1 MSQYREQRL
10 SEAYLHALASL
21 LVTELTDPA
30 LKGVYI
36 TRVKFTRDLSL
47 ADVYFATVDGREQEE
62 AAKQAFLDSKGL
74 IRRELAHKVNM
85 KYTPDLRFFY
95 DDTEEL
101 QQKIDNLIRKIDHE
115 PENKDEED

>member
-10 SEAYLHALASL
+10 SEAYLHELASM
-21 LVTELTDPA
+21 LVTELVDPA
-30 LKGVYI
+30 LKGVYV
-36 TRVKFTRDLSL
+36 TRVKFSRDLSL
-47 ADVYFATVDGREQEE
+47 ADIYFATVDGRAQEQ

-74 IRRELAHKVNM
+74 IRRELAHRVNM

-115 PENKDEED
+115 PENQDQ